1 LEICFH
7 MLSTVINVIE
17 GIVKD
22 GLYSEQRAEEN
33 ILINSL
39 QTFEFAFNLYLMKII
54 LGIR

>member
-1 LEICFH
+1 